1 LTRLSDMSDKYRIS
15 KRFFD
20 IFAAFA
26 GLIVLSP
33 LFLVLSFLILLND
46 GFPVFFRQRRIGRDG
61 VPFVLLKF
69 RTMVQKTGSE
79 KGLFEPGATQRV
91 TLTGKFLRKH
101 KLDELPQLLNVL
113 IGDMSIVGPRPEVE
127 RYVQYYPEKWAGVH
141 KVRPGITDKASIMFR
156 NEEEI
161 LSGSADPD
169 VDYITKIL
177 PVKLD
182 LNLEYIT
189 TCSFSGDLKII
200 FSTLKHISPH
210 E

>member
-1 LTRLSDMSDKYRIS
+1 MTDTFRIF
-15 KRFFD
+15 KRSFD

-33 LFLVLSFLILLND
+33 LFVILSLLILFTD
-46 GFPVFFRQRRIGRDG
+46 GFPVLFRQRRIGRDG
-61 VPFVLLKF
+61 MPFILLKF
-69 RTMVQKTGSE
+69 RTMTRKPGSE
-79 KGLFEPGATQRV
+79 NGLFEPGATQRV
-91 TLTGKFLRKH
+91 TLTGRFLRKY
-101 KLDELPQLLNVL
+101 KLDELPQLVNVL
-113 IGDMSIVGPRPEVE
+113 KGDMSIVGPRPEVE
-127 RYVQYYPEKWAGVH
+127 KYVHYYPEKWAGVH

-161 LSGSADPD
+161 LSGAADPD
-169 VDYITKIL
+169 VEYITKIL

-189 TCSFSGDLKII
+189 SCSFSGDLKII